1 MKRAFRMVPVVVAA
15 ASLAA
20 LIAGSGAAKT
30 SPTVTFHLVEK
41 DLTFH
46 FVDNPPIGGQ
56 NQPPSPGDEFVFTSE
71 LLTRAG
77 KHAGMLRAV
86 CHATEGGQTG
96 ALTCFGT
103 FGLKGGQL
111 EGMVTI
117 RGESR
122 RQHIAIVGG
131 TGVYV
136 GVRGEVVSVDRG
148 ENSPFTDDTFRLF
161 KP

>member
-1 MKRAFRMVPVVVAA
+1 LVLAA
-15 ASLAA
+15 AALAA
-20 LIAGSGAAKT
+20 VIAGSGAGKT

-41 DLTFH
+41 SLTFH
-46 FVDNPPIGGQ
+46 FVDNPPFGGE
-56 NQPPSPGDEFVFTSE
+56 NQQPSQGDSFVFTSE

-111 EGMVTI
+111 EGIATI

-131 TGVYV
+131 TGVYA
-136 GVRGEVVSVDRG
+136 GARGEVVSVERG
-148 ENSPFTDDTFRLF
+148 PNSPFTDDTFRLF

>member
-1 MKRAFRMVPVVVAA
+1 VKRKDRTSLFVVAA
-15 ASLAA
+15 AALAA
-20 LIAGSGAAKT
+20 VIAGSGAAKT

-41 DLTFH
+41 SLTFH
-46 FVDNPPIGGQ
+46 FVDTPPFGGE
-56 NQPPSPGDEFVFTSE
+56 NQPPSQGDSFVFTSE
-71 LLTRAG
+71 LLTRAR

-86 CHATEGGQTG
+86 CHVTAGGRVG

-111 EGMVTI
+111 EGMATI
-117 RGESR
+117 RGEPR
-122 RQHIAIVGG
+122 RMHIAIVGG

-136 GVRGEVVSVDRG
+136 GVRGEVVSVQRG
-148 ENSPFTDDTFRLF
+148 EDSPFSDDTFRLF